1 MRDAR
6 RALSVLVVQIP
17 LVAFLLVGGICYA
30 FSVIFEYSWAWAL
43 LAGAVGG
50 LIAFG
55 WFVGRVADTF
65 YPKTEQ
71 REIKPDNKKADPV
84 YPQNTKVAIMT
95 KTESNYP
102 SGEYASLSV
111 DPKRLHIF
119 AKGVLGGKG
128 ISLSEWTGKRG
139 IFSRSEFSVLR
150 SEMIERK
157 LLRWKNENAHA
168 QGVELTRGGESFLR
182 HIASGDP
189 NPIPAPLTQTDR
201 YIP

>member
-17 LVAFLLVGGICYA
+17 LIAFLLVGGICYA

-43 LAGAVGG
+43 LAGAVGA

-71 REIKPDNKKADPV
+71 RETEPDNKKAEPV
-84 YPQNTKVAIMT
+84 YPQQTKVAIIR
-95 KTESNYP
+95 ENGGYP

-111 DPKRLHIF
+111 DPKRLYIF
-119 AKGVLGGKG
+119 AKGVLSGKG
-128 ISLSEWTGKRG
+128 LAEAAWIGKRG
-139 IFSRSEFSVLR
+139 IFSKPEFSTLR
-150 SEMIERK
+150 SEMIERN

-189 NPIPAPLTQTDR
+189 NPIPAPLTQTDK